1 MHLFQ
6 PVSFLLGVGQIVKF
20 IFSLYKSLFRSMV
33 ISYQQKI
40 IQFGLNHSFKE
51 ISFVCAF
58 VYLFVFLQ
66 PGCRVTGCLN
76 GGSCFF
82 DNDKETFVCS
92 CTLSWHGER
101 CELGRRA
108 INSFQFSCLSYKNN
122 YIKSSNSVNGTL
134 IQLLTSK
141 ECKIII
147 VSFSLKVQTCVPA
160 IHVCMGQRAPT
171 F

>member
-1 MHLFQ
+1 
-6 PVSFLLGVGQIVKF
+6 
-20 IFSLYKSLFRSMV
+20 MV

-40 IQFGLNHSFKE
+40 IQLGLNHSFKE
-51 ISFVCAF
+51 ISFVCGF

-108 INSFQFSCLSYKNN
+108 INSFQFSCLSYKNILRAEIQWMVLWYN
-122 YIKSSNSVNGTL
+122 SWQAKSVKLLFYFPWRYKHVFQQSMSVWGNVHHHFEWL
-134 IQLLTSK
+134 HLRMLSI
-141 ECKIII
+141 
-147 VSFSLKVQTCVPA
+147 F
-160 IHVCMGQRAPT
+160 HRPT
-171 F
+171 VRDSSR